1 MPDYYS
7 QPVGRLYFAD
17 YYDFD
22 GHGIFDSTATFAE
35 YVYANKQ
42 IAYDLFSYG
51 DFDDDPK
58 FAETAKDE
66 WDFVGL
72 ADNDKGELVAVFE
85 ITLDGETTT
94 VQTSDSFE
102 YTLIEVGTWVSLPR

>member
-17 YYDFD
+17 YIETE
-22 GHGIFDSTATFAE
+22 HGVFDSKETFAE
-35 YVYANKQ
+35 YVYANKE
-42 IAYDLFSYG
+42 IAFDLFSYN

-58 FAETAKDE
+58 FIEVGKWE
-66 WDFVGL
+66 WELVGL
-72 ADNDKGELVAVFE
+72 TDNDKGELVAVFE
-85 ITLDGETTT
+85 YTLDGETTT

-102 YTLIEVGTWVSLPR
+102 YKYIEVGTWVSIPR